1 MTETMPS
8 SVRYVK
14 NGAGGQWWKAAKDN
28 GQLHA
33 GWRNIPKD
41 LLLAADM
48 GSIESLIRAEYGE
61 KPGATQ
67 DFNALTTLLDRPSRH
82 LWVTFE
88 DGDMWWCTVLDEI
101 ETNHDD
107 ETKDRG
113 HFWLTCALPWSNHS
127 LDNKRHLVTSE
138 LPGIVAAVAGFK
150 AAICEPK
157 GWREIL
163 RIIRNEE
170 DADAAAAALARQA
183 YEDAVAKLVA
193 RLGPKDF
200 ELLVD
205 LILAR
210 SGWARVAK
218 LAGATE
224 GIDVEV
230 ENIAS
235 DEIAFVQVKS
245 TATQAILDDYV
256 ARFDTRREHYNRMI
270 FAVHSPKEALTSPPG
285 QPIAI
290 WTGPDIARRVV
301 KLGLGDWVATRL

>member
-1 MTETMPS
+1 MTDVLPG

-14 NGAGGQWWKAAKDN
+14 NGAGGQWWKAARDN
-28 GQLHA
+28 GQIHA
-33 GWRNIPKD
+33 GWRSVPAP
-41 LLLAADM
+41 LRLAADM
-48 GSIESLIRAEYGE
+48 VAIESLIRAEFGA

-67 DFNALTTLLDRPSRH
+67 DYNALRTLLDRPSQH
-82 LWVTFE
+82 LWVTFQ
-88 DGDMWWCTVLDEI
+88 DGCMWWCTVCDGI
-101 ETNHDD
+101 ETNPEV

-113 HFWLTCALPWSNHS
+113 HFWLTCATPWSNHS
-127 LDNKRHLVTSE
+127 LGGARHLVTTE
-138 LPGIVAAVAGFK
+138 LPGIVTTTAGYQ
-150 AAICEPK
+150 ATVCEPK
-157 GWREIL
+157 GAREIL

-170 DADAAAAALARQA
+170 DSDAHKAALARQA

-200 ELLVD
+200 EVLVD
-205 LILAR
+205 LILSR
-210 SGWARVAK
+210 TGWARLAK
-218 LAGATE
+218 LGGATE

-245 TATQAILDDYV
+245 TATQAVLDDYT
-256 ARFDTRREHYNRMI
+256 ARFNARRERYNRMI
-270 FAVHSPKEALTSPPG
+270 FAVHSPKGTLTPPAG